1 MPPYRSLPGAS
12 GVSGLGLADPA
23 SAGRWGDL
31 RLRIAS
37 AVVLAPLGLGA
48 IWVGGWWFA
57 AIAAAVGVGIAWEWA
72 RMCRRR
78 APALILGF
86 GYVACAVAGL
96 VWLRGDIGAGRSNV
110 VFLVLVV
117 WASDIG
123 AYATGR
129 WVGGAK
135 LAPAIS
141 PGKTWSGAAGGL
153 IAAILVGVAG
163 SSAGGYASGGFLAG
177 GLGLV
182 AQSGDLAESA
192 LKRHFGV
199 KDSGALIPGHGGL
212 LDRLDG
218 LLAVAGVA
226 TIIAA
231 LMGRGVR
238 LWQ

>member
-1 MPPYRSLPGAS
+1 VS

-23 SAGRWGDL
+23 RAGRWGDL

-37 AVVLAPLGLGA
+37 AAVLAPLGLGA
-48 IWVGGWWFA
+48 IWVGGGWFA
-57 AIAAAVGVGIAWEWA
+57 AVAAAAGAGLAWEWA
-72 RMCRRR
+72 RMCRSRIL
-78 APALILGF
+78 ALVPGF
-86 GYVACAVAGL
+86 LYLACAVAGL
-96 VWLRGDIGAGRSNV
+96 TWLRGEPTAGRSNV
-110 VFLVLVV
+110 LFLVLVV

-129 WVGGAK
+129 WFGGVK

-141 PGKTWSGAAGGL
+141 PGKTWSGAVGGL
-153 IAAILVGVAG
+153 VAAILVGVAG
-163 SSAGGYASGGFLAG
+163 SDAGGYAGAGILAG
-177 GLGLV
+177 GFGLV
-182 AQSGDLAESA
+182 AQAGDLAESA
-192 LKRHFGV
+192 MKRRFGV

-226 TIIAA
+226 TILAI

>member
-1 MPPYRSLPGAS
+1 M
-12 GVSGLGLADPA
+12 
-23 SAGRWGDL
+23 

-37 AVVLAPLGLGA
+37 AAVLAPLGLGA

-57 AIAAAVGVGIAWEWA
+57 AVTVASGLGIAWEWF
-72 RMCRRR
+72 RMCR
-78 APALILGF
+78 AHFLELTLGVT
-86 GYVACAVAGL
+86 YVACAVAGL
-96 VWLRGDIGAGRSNV
+96 VWLRGDLLVGRSNI

-129 WVGGAK
+129 WIGGAK

-153 IAAILVGVAG
+153 VAAVLVGVAG
-163 SSAGGYASGGFLAG
+163 SSAGGYAWGGMLAG
-177 GLGLV
+177 GFGLL

-192 LKRHFGV
+192 LKRRFGV
-199 KDSGALIPGHGGL
+199 KDSGTLIPGHGGL

-218 LLAVAGVA
+218 HLAVAGVA

>member
-1 MPPYRSLPGAS
+1 
-12 GVSGLGLADPA
+12 
-23 SAGRWGDL
+23 
-31 RLRIAS
+31 
-37 AVVLAPLGLGA
+37 VVLAPLGLGA
-48 IWVGGWWFA
+48 IWMGGWWFTA
-57 AIAAAVGVGIAWEWA
+57 VTAAAGVGIGWEWA
-72 RMCRRR
+72 RMCHSRTL
-78 APALILGF
+78 ALSLGSM
-86 GYVACAVAGL
+86 YVACAVAGL
-96 VWLRGDIGAGRSNV
+96 IWLRGDLEVGRSNV

-129 WVGGAK
+129 WFGGAK

-163 SSAGGYASGGFLAG
+163 SDAGGYTWDGVVAGGF
-177 GLGLV
+177 GLL

-192 LKRHFGV
+192 MKRHFGV
-199 KDSGALIPGHGGL
+199 KDSSTLIPGHGGL